1 MPDRN
6 ITKVSQKQYSTHTMS
21 FVAVAIKNNI
31 QKPYASCYANLVR
44 SEDAHVNPEM
54 NGMVT
59 IQPHVT

>member
-6 ITKVSQKQYSTHTMS
+6 ITKVSQKQYSTHTMG
-21 FVAVAIKNNI
+21 FVAVAII
-31 QKPYASCYANLVR
+31 LCFSYASCYANLVR